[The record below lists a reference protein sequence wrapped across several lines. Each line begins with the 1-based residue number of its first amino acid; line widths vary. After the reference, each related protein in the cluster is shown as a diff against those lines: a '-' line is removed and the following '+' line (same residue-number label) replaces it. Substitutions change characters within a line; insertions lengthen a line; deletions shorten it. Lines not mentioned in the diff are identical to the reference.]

1 MGNESGG
8 DRGDRGV
15 WGAGSPDDLSTA
27 MAPESA
33 ARAGPAGPM
42 LGTSPQSIATGSSL
56 ADGRF
61 RLRRRLGAGGMG
73 VVYEAFDAAQDTLVA
88 VKTLSQVDPSSLYF
102 LKNEFRALA
111 DVVHPNLVGL
121 HGLFSDGDHWF
132 ITMELVVGV
141 SFVDHVRGGTTAFP
155 ADEDTMRLP
164 VEALTGLEV
173 REMVLRAALLQLA
186 SGAEAIHA
194 AGKVHRDLKPSNVL
208 VTPQGRVVILDFGLA
223 AELTDEAIGQ
233 TIQGGL
239 LGTPAY
245 MAPEQLIG
253 LPASPAS
260 DWYAVGVMLYQSL
273 VGELPFTGRFHEVFA
288 AKQREPPRPS
298 ASVPGISA
306 DLDEL
311 CIALLARDPVVRPS
325 GKHVLE
331 WLDGGG
337 AAPSSALSS
346 RDSSGALSRVESPFV
361 GRSEELSVL
370 EAALV
375 ATGEGR
381 SVAVLVSG
389 TSGMGKTAL
398 VDHFLTAVRER
409 GHAVVLAG
417 RCYERESVAFKAL
430 DPLIDSLTRHLRRS
444 PSAEAFLPRDVR
456 ALVRVFPVLER
467 VEAIMESPQRR
478 ALPADPQELR
488 RRAFGALREMFGRI
502 ADRSPFVVFVD
513 DLQWGDV
520 DSAEVIRE
528 ILAPPDAPAMLFVGT
543 CRSDEREA
551 SPCIQALLDNPP
563 GVGKI
568 EWIDLPV
575 GVLGD
580 AEATELAGRLLGD
593 AGSAVDAVRR
603 EGRGSPFFIT
613 ELVRYLEQR
622 VTDDDASSAGV
633 LMLDRALQ
641 RRVSR
646 LSEPTRRA
654 LQVISV
660 AARPLS
666 SATIAAA
673 TALGSEAHAALRQLT
688 GLKLARRVGADD
700 STEYTTYH
708 DRIRE
713 AVAGRL
719 LPTELAAIHR
729 SLANALERDGS
740 GDLDALTEHL
750 LAAGETVRAAQ
761 YATRAAALAQ
771 AAFAFDRA
779 ARLYTLAIEHGA
791 LSPDRVIELRI
802 RLGDVLVAGGR
813 STEAAHVY
821 LEAATTEGP
830 EAVALRRRAA
840 EQLILAGHLDAGLG
854 MLRDMASDLGL
865 ELPASQ
871 HEADAGSFAAFAA
884 LQERGFDYEPRE
896 ESAVPADALS
906 RLDLWNSLALAQLT
920 VDTTEGI
927 LWTLRHLLAALDAG
941 EPRRVHR
948 GLSLYAMCTGGILPT
963 DGVLDRVES
972 LGAKLDAPEVRAWS
986 NMTRGVLPYWKGEFL
1001 EAADEFE
1008 RAEETFRDE
1017 CRASSR
1023 DLAAARLMLTSA
1035 LWHAEEVARVSS
1047 LGARCLADARERKD
1061 LYLLTWCHVR
1071 AHCTRLAE
1079 DQPDLGYAEVQDA
1092 VLRWGR
1098 ERVDFVAWQSVL
1110 ALSMIDRYRGGTG
1123 WEHIT
1128 RQWAEIQ
1135 ANPGFSQCPVH
1146 SALTRREHA
1155 FAALSSATR
1164 TTDGTSREELLHAA
1178 EEDADIVA
1186 KTGILGGGAFRAL
1199 VAGAVASIRG
1209 DESAA
1214 LSNVTVALEGYEA
1227 RPLYAL
1233 TTELLRRERGALL
1246 GGEEGGVLVEAAER
1260 AIVQKGVRNVA
1271 GWARTFL
1278 PGFRG

>member
-1 MGNESGG
+1 MGKESGN
-8 DRGDRGV
+8 DRGPPDV
-15 WGAGSPDDLSTA
+15 SPRDDFSTA
-27 MAPESA
+27 IAPESA
-33 ARAGPAGPM
+33 RRPSRPPTASQVPRSIGS
-42 LGTSPQSIATGSSL
+42 GTSL

-61 RLRRRLGAGGMG
+61 RLRRRLGSGGMG

-88 VKTLSQVDPSSLYF
+88 LKTLSQVDPSSLYF

-121 HGLFSDGDHWF
+121 HGMFSDGDHWF
-132 ITMELVVGV
+132 ITMELVHGV
-141 SFVDHVRGGTTAFP
+141 SFVEHIRGGTTNFP
-155 ADEDTMRLP
+155 ADEETMRLP

-173 REMVLRAALLQLA
+173 RESVLRAALLQLA

-208 VTPQGRVVILDFGLA
+208 VTPHGRVVILDFGLA
-223 AELTDEAIGQ
+223 AEAAEEAIGQ

-245 MAPEQLIG
+245 MAPELLIG
-253 LPASPAS
+253 MPATPAS

-273 VGELPFTGRFHEVFA
+273 VGELPYKGRFHEVFA

-298 ASVPGISA
+298 ALVPGVSL

-311 CIALLARDPVVRPS
+311 CIALLARDAAVRPS
-325 GKHVLE
+325 GKHILE
-331 WLDGGG
+331 WLMDGG
-337 AAPSSALSS
+337 AAPSSSLSPS
-346 RDSSGALSRVESPFV
+346 RDSGAVSRLESPFV
-361 GRSEELSVL
+361 GRAEELSVL
-370 EAALV
+370 EAALL
-375 ATGEGR
+375 ATGEGK

-398 VDHFLTAVRER
+398 VDHFLAGVRDR
-409 GHAVVLAG
+409 GQAVVLAG
-417 RCYERESVAFKAL
+417 RCYERESVAFKAI

-444 PSAEAFLPRDVR
+444 PAADTFLPRDLR

-467 VEAIMESPQRR
+467 VEAITEAPQRR

-502 ADRSPFVVFVD
+502 ADRSPLVVFVD

-543 CRSDEREA
+543 CRSDEREG
-551 SPCIQALLDNPP
+551 SPCIQALMDRPS
-563 GVGKI
+563 GASRI
-568 EWIDLPV
+568 EWVELPV
-575 GVLGD
+575 GMLGD

-593 AGSAVDAVRR
+593 AGSAVEAVRR

-622 VTDDDASSAGV
+622 VSGDDASSAGV
-633 LMLDRALQ
+633 LTLDRALQ

-646 LSEPTRRA
+646 LPETTRRA
-654 LQVISV
+654 LEVMSV

-666 SATIAAA
+666 SATIATA
-673 TALGSEAHAALRQLT
+673 TALGAEAHAALRQLT
-688 GLKLARRVGADD
+688 SLKLARRVGADD

-719 LPTELAAIHR
+719 PQEELTAIHR
-729 SLANALERDGS
+729 SLADTLERDGS

-750 LAAGETVRAAQ
+750 LSAGETVRAAQ
-761 YATRAAALAQ
+761 YAVRAAALAQ
-771 AAFAFDRA
+771 AALAFDRA
-779 ARLYTLAIEHGA
+779 ARLYTVAIDHGV
-791 LSPDRVIELRI
+791 LSLDRVIELRG
-802 RLGDVLVAGGR
+802 RLGDVFVAAGR
-813 STEAAHVY
+813 STEAAHVF
-821 LEAATTEGP
+821 LEAAKEAGGP
-830 EAVALRRRAA
+830 EAVAFRRRAA

-865 ELPASQ
+865 QLPASQ
-871 HEADAGSFAAFAA
+871 YEADAGSFAAFAA
-884 LQERGFDYEPRE
+884 LRERGFDYVSKD
-896 ESAVPADALS
+896 ESEVSGDVLS
-906 RLDLWNSLALAQLT
+906 RLDLSNSLALAQLT
-920 VDTTEGI
+920 VDTTEGM

-948 GLSLYAMCTGGILPT
+948 GLSLYAMCSGGILPT
-963 DGVLDRVES
+963 EGVLDRVEA
-972 LGAKLDAPEVRAWS
+972 LGATLDAPEVCAWS
-986 NMTRGVLPYWKGEFL
+986 HMTRGVLPYWKGGFL

-1008 RAEETFRDE
+1008 RAEAVFRDD

-1023 DLAAARLMLTSA
+1023 DLAASRLMLTSA
-1035 LWHAEEVARVSS
+1035 LWHAEEVVRVSS

-1079 DQPDLGYAEVQDA
+1079 DQPDVGYAEVKDA

-1098 ERVDFVAWQSVL
+1098 ERVDFIAWQSAL
-1110 ALSMIDRYRGGTG
+1110 ALSMIERYRGGTG

-1128 RQWAEIQ
+1128 RQWTEIQ
-1135 ANPGFSQCPVH
+1135 GNPGFSQCPVH
-1146 SALTRREHA
+1146 RALTRREHA
-1155 FAALSSATR
+1155 FAALASASGAV
-1164 TTDGTSREELLHAA
+1164 GTFQEELLRAA
-1178 EEDADIVA
+1178 AEDADIVA
-1186 KTGILGGGAFRAL
+1186 ETGILGGASFRAM
-1199 VAGAVASIRG
+1199 VQGAIAAVRG
-1209 DESAA
+1209 DAGTA
-1214 LSNVTVALEGYEA
+1214 LSNVTAALAGYEA

-1233 TTELLRRERGALL
+1233 TTELLRRQRGMLL
-1246 GGEEGGVLVEAAER
+1246 GGDEGRGLVLLAER
-1260 AIVQKGVRNVA
+1260 TIAEKGVRNVA

-1278 PGFRG
+1278 PGFGS

>member
-1 MGNESGG
+1 
-8 DRGDRGV
+8 
-15 WGAGSPDDLSTA
+15 
-27 MAPESA
+27 
-33 ARAGPAGPM
+33 
-42 LGTSPQSIATGSSL
+42 
-56 ADGRF
+56 
-61 RLRRRLGAGGMG
+61 MG

-121 HGLFSDGDHWF
+121 HGMFSDGEHWF
-132 ITMELVVGV
+132 VTMELVAGV
-141 SFVDHVRGGTTAFP
+141 SFVEHVRGGTTNFP
-155 ADEDTMRLP
+155 ADEETMRLP

-173 REMVLRAALLQLA
+173 RESVLRAALLQLA
-186 SGAEAIHA
+186 SGVEAIHA

-208 VTPQGRVVILDFGLA
+208 VTLQGRVVILDFGLA
-223 AELTDEAIGQ
+223 AEVAEEAIGQ

-245 MAPEQLIG
+245 MAPELLIG
-253 LPASPAS
+253 MPATPAS

-273 VGELPFTGRFHEVFA
+273 VGELPYNGRFHEVFA

-298 ASVPGISA
+298 VLVPGVSQ

-311 CIALLARDPVVRPS
+311 CVALLARDAAVRPS
-325 GKHVLE
+325 GKLVLE
-331 WLDGGG
+331 WLTGSG
-337 AAPSSALSS
+337 AAPSSSLSPS
-346 RDSSGALSRVESPFV
+346 RDSSGMPSRLESPFV
-361 GRSEELSVL
+361 GRSEELSIL
-370 EAALV
+370 EAALL
-375 ATGEGR
+375 ATGEGK

-398 VDHFLTAVRER
+398 VDHFLTGVRDR

-417 RCYERESVAFKAL
+417 RCYERESVAFKAI

-444 PSAEAFLPRDVR
+444 PAAETFLPRDLR

-467 VEAIMESPQRR
+467 VEAITEAPQRR

-488 RRAFGALREMFGRI
+488 RRAFGALREMFERI
-502 ADRSPFVVFVD
+502 ADRSPLVVFVD

-543 CRSDEREA
+543 CRSDEREG
-551 SPCIQALLDNPP
+551 SPCIQALMDRPA
-563 GVGKI
+563 GASRI
-568 EWIDLPV
+568 EWVELPV
-575 GVLGD
+575 GMLGD

-593 AGSAVDAVRR
+593 AGSAVEAVRR

-622 VTDDDASSAGV
+622 VSGDDASSAGV
-633 LMLDRALQ
+633 LTLDRALQ

-646 LSEPTRRA
+646 LPDTTRRA
-654 LQVISV
+654 LEVMSV

-666 SATIAAA
+666 SATIATA
-673 TALGSEAHAALRQLT
+673 TALGPEAHAALRQLT
-688 GLKLARRVGADD
+688 SLKLARRVGADD

-719 LPTELAAIHR
+719 AQGELTAIHR
-729 SLANALERDGS
+729 SLADALERDGS

-750 LAAGETVRAAQ
+750 LSAGETVRAAQ
-761 YATRAAALAQ
+761 YAARAAALAQ
-771 AAFAFDRA
+771 AALAFDRA
-779 ARLYTLAIEHGA
+779 AGLYTIAIDHGV
-791 LSPDRVIELRI
+791 LSRERIVELRG
-802 RLGDVLVAGGR
+802 RLGDVLVAAGR
-813 STEAAHVY
+813 STEAAHVF
-821 LEAATTEGP
+821 LEAAKEAGGP
-830 EAVALRRRAA
+830 EAVAFRRRAA

-871 HEADAGSFAAFAA
+871 DEADAALFAAFTT
-884 LQERGFDYEPRE
+884 LRERGFDYVSKE
-896 ESAVPADALS
+896 EAEVPADVLS
-906 RLDLWNSLALAQLT
+906 RLDLSNSLALAQLT
-920 VDTTEGI
+920 VDTTEGT
-927 LWTLRHLLAALDAG
+927 LWTLRHLLTALDAG

-948 GLSLYAMCTGGILPT
+948 GLSLYAMCTGGILPA
-963 DGVLDRVES
+963 DGVLERVEA
-972 LGAKLDAPEVRAWS
+972 LGTALDAPEVRAWS
-986 NMTRGVLPYWKGEFL
+986 HMARGVLPYWKGGFL

-1008 RAEETFRDE
+1008 RAEAIFRDD

-1023 DLAAARLMLTSA
+1023 DFAASRLMLTSA

-1079 DQPDLGYAEVQDA
+1079 DQPEVGHAEVKDA

-1098 ERVDFVAWQSVL
+1098 ERVDFIAWQSAL
-1110 ALSMIDRYRGGTG
+1110 ALSMIERYRGGTG

-1128 RQWAEIQ
+1128 RQWTEIQ

-1146 SALTRREHA
+1146 RALTRREHA
-1155 FAALSSATR
+1155 FAALASATGAV
-1164 TTDGTSREELLHAA
+1164 GTPREELLHAA
-1178 EEDADIVA
+1178 AEDAEIVA
-1186 KTGILGGGAFRAL
+1186 ETGILGGAAFRAL
-1199 VAGAVASIRG
+1199 IDGAIAAIRG
-1209 DESAA
+1209 DESRA
-1214 LSNVTVALEGYEA
+1214 LSSVTLALAGYESS
-1227 RPLYAL
+1227 PLYTL
-1233 TTELLRRERGALL
+1233 TTELLRRQRGILL
-1246 GGEEGGVLVEAAER
+1246 GGEEGRRLALLAEKT
-1260 AIVQKGVRNVA
+1260 ISEKGVRNVA

-1278 PGFRG
+1278 PGFRT

>member
-1 MGNESGG
+1 
-8 DRGDRGV
+8 
-15 WGAGSPDDLSTA
+15 
-27 MAPESA
+27 
-33 ARAGPAGPM
+33 
-42 LGTSPQSIATGSSL
+42 
-56 ADGRF
+56 
-61 RLRRRLGAGGMG
+61 MG

-88 VKTLSQVDPSSLYF
+88 LKTLSQVDPSSLYF

-121 HGLFSDGDHWF
+121 HGMFSDGEHWF
-132 ITMELVVGV
+132 VTMELVVGV
-141 SFVDHVRGGTTAFP
+141 SFVEHVRGGTTDFP
-155 ADEDTMRLP
+155 ADEETMRLP

-173 REMVLRAALLQLA
+173 RETVLRAALLQLA

-223 AELTDEAIGQ
+223 AEVAEEAIGQ

-245 MAPEQLIG
+245 MAPELLIG
-253 LPASPAS
+253 MPATPSS

-273 VGELPFTGRFHEVFA
+273 VGELPFNGRFHEVFA
-288 AKQREPPRPS
+288 AKQRDPPRPS
-298 ASVPGISA
+298 ALVPGVSA

-311 CIALLARDPVVRPS
+311 CIALLARDAAVRPS
-325 GKHVLE
+325 GKRVLE
-331 WLDGGG
+331 WLTDAG
-337 AAPSSALSS
+337 AAPPSSLSPS
-346 RDSSGALSRVESPFV
+346 RDSSGVLSRVESPFV

-370 EAALV
+370 EAALL
-375 ATGEGR
+375 ATGEGK

-398 VDHFLTAVRER
+398 VDHFLTGVRDR

-444 PSAEAFLPRDVR
+444 PAAETFLPRDLR

-467 VEAIMESPQRR
+467 VEAITEAPQRR

-502 ADRSPFVVFVD
+502 ADRSPLVVFVD

-543 CRSDEREA
+543 CRSDEREG
-551 SPCIQALLDNPP
+551 SPCIQALMDWPS
-563 GVGKI
+563 GTGRI
-568 EWIDLPV
+568 EWVELPI
-575 GVLGD
+575 GMLGD

-593 AGSAVDAVRR
+593 AGSAVEAVRR

-622 VTDDDASSAGV
+622 VSGDDASSAGV
-633 LMLDRALQ
+633 LTLDRALQ

-646 LSEPTRRA
+646 LPETTRRA
-654 LQVISV
+654 LEVMSV

-666 SATIAAA
+666 SATIATA

-688 GLKLARRVGADD
+688 SLKLARRVGADD

-719 LPTELAAIHR
+719 PPEELTAIHR
-729 SLANALERDGS
+729 SLADTLERDGS

-750 LAAGETVRAAQ
+750 LSAGETVRAAQ
-761 YATRAAALAQ
+761 YAVRAAALAQ
-771 AAFAFDRA
+771 AALAFDRA
-779 ARLYTLAIEHGA
+779 ARLYAVAIDHGV
-791 LSPDRVIELRI
+791 LSPDRVLELRG
-802 RLGDVLVAGGR
+802 RLGDVFVAAGR

-821 LEAATTEGP
+821 LEAAKDAGGP
-830 EAVALRRRAA
+830 EAVAFRRRAA

-871 HEADAGSFAAFAA
+871 YEADAGSFAAFAA
-884 LQERGFDYEPRE
+884 LQDRGFDYESKT
-896 ESAVPADALS
+896 ESEVPGDVLS
-906 RLDLWNSLALAQLT
+906 RLDLSNSLALSQLT
-920 VDTTEGI
+920 VDTTEGT

-963 DGVLDRVES
+963 EGVLDRVEA
-972 LGAKLDAPEVRAWS
+972 LGKALDAPEVRAWS
-986 NMTRGVLPYWKGEFL
+986 HMTRGVLPYWKGGFL

-1008 RAEETFRDE
+1008 RAEAIFRDD

-1023 DLAAARLMLTSA
+1023 DLAASRLMLTSA

-1071 AHCTRLAE
+1071 AHCTRLSE
-1079 DQPDLGYAEVQDA
+1079 DQPDLGYAEVNDA

-1098 ERVDFVAWQSVL
+1098 ERVDFVAWQSAL
-1110 ALSMIDRYRGGTG
+1110 ALSMIERYRGGTG

-1128 RQWAEIQ
+1128 RQWTEIQ
-1135 ANPGFSQCPVH
+1135 ENPGFSQCPVH
-1146 SALTRREHA
+1146 RALTRREHA
-1155 FAALSSATR
+1155 FAALSSATGAV
-1164 TTDGTSREELLHAA
+1164 GTSREEFLRAAA
-1178 EEDADIVA
+1178 EDAEIVA
-1186 KTGILGGGAFRAL
+1186 ETGILGGMAFREM
-1199 VAGAVASIRG
+1199 VAGAIAAIRG
-1209 DESAA
+1209 DEGTA
-1214 LSNVTVALEGYEA
+1214 LSSVTRALAGYEE

-1233 TTELLRRERGALL
+1233 TTELLRRQRGMLL
-1246 GGEEGGVLVEAAER
+1246 GGDEGRKVVLLAEKT
-1260 AIVQKGVRNVA
+1260 IGEKGVRNVA

-1278 PGFRG
+1278 PGFSS